1 MLESS
6 LAPFLLWAK
15 TRHPAPVDLAGS
27 NLVHCALEDLPGAR
41 DAAALWVR
49 NDNGYAPLVEAIAR
63 HYGVTPD
70 RVATANGCSGANFLT
85 VAALV
90 AAGDHVLVERPTY
103 DPLLGACK
111 LIGASIERF
120 ERRPE
125 HRYRID
131 ADDLARRLTHRTR
144 LIVIT
149 SPHNPTGALVERETL
164 VEIGNMAARVGASV
178 LVDEV
183 YLDAASLAADRP
195 IAQASATRLDGP
207 FVVTNSLTKSY
218 GLAGLRCGW
227 TISSR
232 PVAERIRRTR
242 DVVDNA
248 GPAPPDPLAVL
259 AFGRMPELSERARLI
274 LTTNVARATTF
285 FEAQPRLELALPP
298 SASVVFPRVLGAPT
312 SKALVQELLDRYGV
326 AVAPGHFFEAPQH
339 VRISLGCA
347 PDVLD
352 EGLNRLAQ
360 AVK

>member
-15 TRHPAPVDLAGS
+15 TRHSAPVDLAGS

-41 DAAALWVR
+41 DAVALWVR

-63 HYGVTPD
+63 HYGVTTD
-70 RVATANGCSGANFLT
+70 RIATANGCSGANFLT

-90 AAGDHVLVERPTY
+90 SAGDHVLVERPTY

-120 ERRPE
+120 DRRPE
-125 HRYRID
+125 HGYRID

-144 LIVIT
+144 LIVVT

-164 VEIGNMAARVGASV
+164 VEIANLAARVGASV

-195 IAQASATRLDGP
+195 ITAASAAGLDGP

-232 PVAERIRRTR
+232 AVAERIRRTR

-259 AFGRMPELSERARLI
+259 AFGRMPDLSERARLI
-274 LTTNVARATTF
+274 LTTNIARAMTF
-285 FEAQPRLELALPP
+285 FASHPRLELVLPP
-298 SASVVFPRVLGAPT
+298 TASVVFPRVAGAAS
-312 SKALVQELLDRYGV
+312 SKAFVQQLLDRYGV
-326 AVAPGHFFEAPQH
+326 AVAPGHFFDAPENF
-339 VRISLGCA
+339 RLSLACA
-347 PDVLD
+347 PEVLE
-352 EGLNRLAQ
+352 EGLGRIAQ
-360 AVK
+360 ALE